1 MPKKAGS
8 LPCQLRQKAS
18 VELIEQQSSAT
29 VNELCQKFNVTYT
42 TIRSDLEYLERVGL
56 LKRTYGGATQCA
68 EKRAP
73 EDPSVYLR
81 ELRHREEKDAIA
93 REAVKYIQE
102 GDVIG
107 TVAEPTRSF
116 VLEGPNVFFK
126 MTYKG
131 KAVNPV
137 KYLRS

>member
-8 LPCQLRQKAS
+8 LPCQLRQKAI

-68 EKRAP
+68 EK
-73 EDPSVYLR
+73 
-81 ELRHREEKDAIA
+81 
-93 REAVKYIQE
+93 
-102 GDVIG
+102 
-107 TVAEPTRSF
+107 
-116 VLEGPNVFFK
+116 
-126 MTYKG
+126 
-131 KAVNPV
+131 
-137 KYLRS
+137 